1 MLIKVRLTVARD
13 MSPLIIAMAM
23 VMILLLVPLGN
34 LGLLRQHPAL
44 RDELQNVMHPVVF
57 AALAVVGRQTLHRS
71 IGSLHTWHFLLLAG
85 ALAIFGFL
93 TELLQEATGRERSLT
108 DFIGD
113 LLGICSGLLWSSQDR
128 AAAFF
133 ARLAALLAC
142 VPLICTSAAYLY
154 RQAHLPQIWHTDSL
168 LLNRFS
174 RWQTGRFPGIVLE
187 EVPPDWRPYRLL
199 VLTVRNPGTMAATF
213 TVRVHDAHHD
223 QRHDDRFN
231 RSFRIEAGTVGVF
244 EIPLREIVAGPAH
257 RPLDLAAVA
266 GIVLFQDSPEP
277 GRLVAP
283 IQIHLAR

>member
-1 MLIKVRLTVARD
+1 

-23 VMILLLVPLGN
+23 VMILLLVPLSN

-44 RDELQNVMHPVVF
+44 RDELQNIMHPVVF
-57 AALAVVGRQTLHRS
+57 AALAVAGRRTLQRS
-71 IGSLHTWHFLLLAG
+71 IGLLHTWHFLLLAG

-113 LLGICSGLLWSSQDR
+113 LLGTCSGLLWSSKDR
-128 AAAFF
+128 AAASF

-142 VPLICTSAAYLY
+142 VPLVWTSAAYLY

-231 RSFRIEAGTVGVF
+231 RSFRIEAGTVGIF